1 MKDFLAVCFN
11 LSKSVIDGLGEE
23 QGANAV
29 WLPMIP
35 AGEVVGRDGRTWKN
49 SNPDGIV
56 AAFDAQLPF
65 DIEHATEIL
74 AQEGKEADAS
84 GWILAVENRDGEIW
98 VQVEWTYLGRYKIT
112 DKLYKYYSPAFNYNK
127 EGVITSLSSAGLTNK
142 PNFYVPALN
151 RQEEDPMKLSKLI
164 CDALCLSEDATEQDA
179 LTAINTLQSEKEV
192 ALNRAKTPDLNLFVP
207 IGTHEVALNRAKNA
221 EDALAAINEKEVEAL
236 VQAAIDDG
244 KVAPADKEMYVGLCS
259 SEKGREQFEKFVEG
273 APQIATNREVKVPPK
288 EEEPK
293 LEEHELAF
301 CRKMGVTEEEFL
313 ASKQNMNVGAK

>member
-11 LSKSVIDGLGEE
+11 LSKTVIDGLGEE

-35 AGEVVGRDGRTWKN
+35 AGEVTGRDGRTWMN

-65 DIEHATEIL
+65 DIEHATEIR
-74 AQEGKEADAS
+74 AQEGKEADAA

-98 VQVEWTYLGRYKIT
+98 AQVEWTYLGRYKIT
-112 DKLYKYYSPAFNYNK
+112 DKLYKYYSPAFTYNK
-127 EGVITSLSSAGLTNK
+127 EGVITSMSSAGLTNK
-142 PNFYVPALN
+142 PNFFVPALN

-164 CDALCLSEDATEQDA
+164 CDALGLSEDATEQDV

-207 IGTHEVALNRAKNA
+207 IGTHEVALNRAKKA
-221 EDALAAINEKEVEAL
+221 EDALAAINEKKVEAL

-273 APQIATNREVKVPPK
+273 APQIATNRQVKVPKK
-288 EEEPK
+288 EGEPK

>member
-11 LSKSVIDGLGEE
+11 LSKTVIDGLGEE

-35 AGEVVGRDGRTWKN
+35 AGEVTGRDGRTWMN

-65 DIEHATEIL
+65 DIEHATEIR
-74 AQEGKEADAS
+74 AQEGKEADAA

-98 VQVEWTYLGRYKIT
+98 AQVEWTYLGRYKIT
-112 DKLYKYYSPAFNYNK
+112 DKLYKYYSPAFTYNK
-127 EGVITSLSSAGLTNK
+127 EGVITSMSSAGLTNK
-142 PNFYVPALN
+142 PNFFVPALN

-164 CDALCLSEDATEQDA
+164 CDALGLSEDATEQDA

-207 IGTHEVALNRAKNA
+207 IGTHEVALNRAKKA

-273 APQIATNREVKVPPK
+273 APQIATNRQVKVPKK
-288 EEEPK
+288 EGEPK